1 MFSNENDVAMVAL
14 TLGMQECGLS
24 MSLSQLKMKVT
35 KFLQTSSPFSK
46 MEFLGIIGGIGS
58 NDNIKN

>member
-1 MFSNENDVAMVAL
+1 MVAW

-24 MSLSQLKMKVT
+24 MTLSQQKMKVT
-35 KFLQTSSPFSK
+35 KILQTSSPFSK

-58 NDNIKN
+58 NNNNKN

>member
-1 MFSNENDVAMVAL
+1 VFSNENVVAMVAW

-24 MSLSQLKMKVT
+24 MTLSQQKMKVT
-35 KFLQTSSPFSK
+35 KILQTSSPFSK

-58 NDNIKN
+58 NNNNKN